1 MIFLQMEGN
10 NTHQFTGIPVS
21 EGVQVTVV
29 LLGCLV
35 ALNDVFGNTFIII
48 TVVFQKS
55 LHSLHNIYIAN
66 LAVADLMVTGYVVPF
81 WVTDLCLGH
90 HPVINDTH
98 CQVNGFLVMICFVV
112 SIYTL
117 VLISFNRYLGVC
129 RHEVFVKLFTQKT
142 VVSSCVVLWILTI
155 AVFVLP
161 FFHISHSAYTY
172 SHKARL
178 CLYDA
183 ANLTSL
189 YSVVSFVNVI
199 LPTVL
204 VGVFSFSILKFWKAS
219 KSKVEHWG
227 FTGNDSHKPSRR
239 PKISSADIALIRSLV
254 LVFVILILLYCPLVL
269 TDIIDKSVVNV
280 SGDVFAF
287 GVLLLFVNHSINWI
301 LYGILNKNF
310 KRAYKQQITQCFRS
324 KKLRMQ
330 TTRTAT
336 RAEPSSDV

>member
-1 MIFLQMEGN
+1 MSHFLSLQDVYNQDMSCEGTVCKEKACWRYLSVTTAKREGRVIRRRPRYKTTSVLASSLLLRRYVDDDISGSFPHPVAAGRCAAVAAQQPSRQAVLLMEGN
-10 NTHQFTGIPVS
+10 NTHQFTGIP
-21 EGVQVTVV
+21 
-29 LLGCLV
+29 
-35 ALNDVFGNTFIII
+35 
-48 TVVFQKS
+48 KS

-172 SHKARL
+172 STRL
-178 CLYDA
+178 V
-183 ANLTSL
+183 
-189 YSVVSFVNVI
+189 SVCTT
-199 LPTVL
+199 L
-204 VGVFSFSILKFWKAS
+204 
-219 KSKVEHWG
+219 
-227 FTGNDSHKPSRR
+227 
-239 PKISSADIALIRSLV
+239 
-254 LVFVILILLYCPLVL
+254 
-269 TDIIDKSVVNV
+269 
-280 SGDVFAF
+280 
-287 GVLLLFVNHSINWI
+287 
-301 LYGILNKNF
+301 
-310 KRAYKQQITQCFRS
+310 
-324 KKLRMQ
+324 Q
-330 TTRTAT
+330 T
-336 RAEPSSDV
+336 